1 VRSTRASKDV
11 DVLNALQEHDEELVD
26 IIREIKER
34 KGSGEPFNP
43 KRLIEKVEVIGPRV
57 DLDRLTTSIGIEIA
71 EKIGSSW
78 DEWYGRLLRY
88 KTREGHCRVLHNYVD
103 GAFRLGRWVIMQ
115 RTKKD
120 KLSADRIRRLD
131 AIGFIW
137 DRLEDKWEEGF
148 AALTKFKAMEGHCN
162 VPGDYIDGKFKLG
175 KWVIFQRTHQAEL
188 AADRRRRLEEIGIVW
203 RSQEFKLERAV
214 GALKSFK
221 DREGHCRVPR
231 DHIEGNFN
239 LGRWVDHNRQRESKL
254 LPERKEQLNDLWFVW
269 DSQVKNFDAGIIAL
283 EKFKARE
290 NHCRV
295 PAAHLE
301 NIFNTNGLKE

>member
-1 VRSTRASKDV
+1 MRSTRASKDV

-120 KLSADRIRRLD
+120 KLSADRIQRLD

-137 DRLEDKWEEGF
+137 DRLED
-148 AALTKFKAMEGHCN
+148 
-162 VPGDYIDGKFKLG
+162 
-175 KWVIFQRTHQAEL
+175 
-188 AADRRRRLEEIGIVW
+188 
-203 RSQEFKLERAV
+203 
-214 GALKSFK
+214 
-221 DREGHCRVPR
+221 
-231 DHIEGNFN
+231 
-239 LGRWVDHNRQRESKL
+239 
-254 LPERKEQLNDLWFVW
+254 
-269 DSQVKNFDAGIIAL
+269 
-283 EKFKARE
+283 
-290 NHCRV
+290 
-295 PAAHLE
+295 
-301 NIFNTNGLKE
+301 